1 MSIPYRSL
9 VAVQTGERPPFLTGV
24 RANTAFYS
32 FSEQAGRPAVLL
44 HVGLLGFSIS
54 APFAAAFHRRARE
67 FEARGADVLCLVD
80 AANPHFSA
88 YTAAPLATPHV
99 VFCPPP
105 VLRSWRFDPM
115 KPVVIVVDKNTRVV
129 ASIASTDPDA
139 AVAAALAALANC
151 PSTSQD
157 DGTTDFS
164 GRLGR

>member
-1 MSIPYRSL
+1 MSIPHRSL
-9 VAVQTGERPPFLTGV
+9 VAVQRGERPLFLTGV
-24 RANTAFYS
+24 RADTVFYS

-44 HVGLLGFSIS
+44 YVGLVGFSIS

-67 FEARGADVLCLVD
+67 FEARAANVLCLVD
-80 AANPHFSA
+80 AANPHLSA

-105 VLRSWRFDPM
+105 VLRPWRFDPLN
-115 KPVVIVVDKNTRVV
+115 PVVIVIDRNTRVV

-139 AVAAALAALANC
+139 AVAAALAALASR

-157 DGTTDFS
+157 DGTTNFS
-164 GRLGR
+164 GNLRP